1 MRSGLRDHSISII
14 LKYQHPSG
22 AYVACPRFPPY
33 EYSWFRDGAF
43 IAYAMDSV
51 GEHESARLFHD
62 WASRTVLRYG
72 SKMTRCVERT
82 GQGVPPL
89 NTEHF
94 HARFTPEGY
103 ETEGTWGNHQLDGLG
118 TWLWA
123 ICQHAKM
130 VGATPLPGPWRN
142 AVDLV
147 RDYLAALWSLPCN
160 DCWEEQEDR
169 IHTYTL
175 AAIYGG
181 LREVAAICDDHLA
194 SATAEAVRLFLLDN
208 AVMDGRLVK
217 SLGSSEVD
225 ASLLGVAV
233 PFGAIDAK
241 DPVMQRTVEW
251 IERDLRSGPGG
262 LHRYR
267 KDTYYGGGEW
277 ILLTAWLGWYYAETG
292 QVQKSEAIL
301 DWVEAQTTAQGDL
314 PEQIPANLN
323 EPPYYVTWLR
333 RWGAIASPLLWSHA
347 KYLILREALQS

>member
-1 MRSGLRDHSISII
+1 
-14 LKYQHPSG
+14 
-22 AYVACPRFPPY
+22 
-33 EYSWFRDGAF
+33 
-43 IAYAMDSV
+43 
-51 GEHESARLFHD
+51 
-62 WASRTVLRYG
+62 
-72 SKMTRCVERT
+72 
-82 GQGVPPL
+82 
-89 NTEHF
+89 
-94 HARFTPEGY
+94 
-103 ETEGTWGNHQLDGLG
+103 
-118 TWLWA
+118 
-123 ICQHAKM
+123 
-130 VGATPLPGPWRN
+130 
-142 AVDLV
+142 
-147 RDYLAALWSLPCN
+147 LPCN